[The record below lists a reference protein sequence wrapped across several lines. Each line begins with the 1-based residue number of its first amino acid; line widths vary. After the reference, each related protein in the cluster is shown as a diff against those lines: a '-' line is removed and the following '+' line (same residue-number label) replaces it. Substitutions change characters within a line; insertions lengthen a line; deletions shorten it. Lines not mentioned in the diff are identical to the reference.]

1 MVLCNQPF
9 NKKVYILHL
18 HIPFYLCSGIV
29 TTYGGGGFVADLGH
43 SRENATKIIET
54 LESNN
59 WIDPQTRA
67 VITEIATYNPVANLF
82 CVMTLVVEFLPTN
95 GVFLFTDLK
104 ISRLFT
110 FGGGFESFLL
120 ACEFFIL
127 LFFGVF
133 MYQELKQLYRLRKG
147 YFREFWNYVEF
158 TMIALVLTCVGMFF
172 TRTLLVSNAISSL
185 ENNPGKY
192 VSFSRVA
199 SWNEAFMY
207 VVALVVFIASIKGIK
222 LLRFN
227 RRISILAQTLHGS
240 AGPLAAFSVVFLVFF
255 FSYSLFAFA
264 VFSKDLSEFYNFVS
278 TCETVMGIL
287 LGSFDYLALEEAAP
301 ILGPI
306 FFFSFMVFGTFILM
320 NMFLTIVLDVFSEVK
335 ASIDEQENEYEIV
348 DFMIK
353 RFRKFTGMQ
362 PNKISAS
369 EEPHEKKNMEKDI
382 QSDIMTLKNQMKSKA
397 KRKFKAMDLMAQ
409 RFTRLE
415 SSLSG
420 FYCEEWAEEQLLDH
434 IVERRWGVNT
444 EAAYAVADAEFKEEQ
459 QMEELRQDL
468 YAAAERY
475 DPDDDGGMVNLS
487 FEDSA
492 FRKDMYPPWNST
504 DA

>member
-1 MVLCNQPF
+1 MLR
-9 NKKVYILHL
+9 KITERLYHKVNCDFSLFFALGYV
-18 HIPFYLCSGIV
+18 S
-29 TTYGGGGFVADLGH
+29 TYGGGGFVADLGYT
-43 SRENATKIIET
+43 RENATKIIQT
-54 LESNN
+54 LEENN
-59 WIDPQTRA
+59 WIDAQTRA

-104 ISRLFT
+104 IARLFT
-110 FGGGFESFLL
+110 FGGGFETFLL
-120 ACEFFIL
+120 VCEFFIL

-133 MYQELKQLYRLRKG
+133 IYQELKQLYRLRKG
-147 YFREFWNYVEF
+147 YFKEFWNYVEF
-158 TMIALVLTCVGMFF
+158 AMIILVFTCVGMFF
-172 TRTLLVSNAISSL
+172 TRMTLVSQAITSL

-192 VSFSRVA
+192 VSFGRVA
-199 SWNEAFMY
+199 SWNEVFMY
-207 VVALVVFIASIKGIK
+207 MVSLVVFTAWIKGIK

-227 RRISILAQTLHGS
+227 RRITILAQTLKGS

-255 FSYSLFAFA
+255 VSYSLFAFA
-264 VFSKDLSEFYNFVS
+264 VFGKDLSEFYNFVS

-287 LGSFDYLALEEAAP
+287 LGSFDYRAIDEAAP

-306 FFFSFMVFGTFILM
+306 FFFTFMVFGTFILM

-335 ASIDEQENEYEIV
+335 QGIDEQENEYEIV
-348 DFMIK
+348 DFMIR

-362 PNKISAS
+362 PNKVMVSD
-369 EEPHEKKNMEKDI
+369 EPLEKKNIEEEMNKDL
-382 QSDIMTLKNQMKSKA
+382 MALKNKKKMGA
-397 KRKFKAMDLMAQ
+397 KRKFKPMDLVAQ

-420 FYCEEWAEEQLLDH
+420 FYCEEWAEERLLDH
-434 IVERRWGVNT
+434 IVERRWGVNA
-444 EAAYAVADAEFKEEQ
+444 EAAYAEADAELNEEQ
-459 QMEELRQDL
+459 QVEELRQDM

-475 DPDDDGGMVNLS
+475 DADEDEGAFDLS
-487 FEDSA
+487 FEGDVFS
-492 FRKDMYPPWNST
+492 PWNST

>member
-1 MVLCNQPF
+1 M
-9 NKKVYILHL
+9 
-18 HIPFYLCSGIV
+18 S
-29 TTYGGGGFVADLGH
+29 TYGGGGFVADLGYT
-43 SRENATKIIET
+43 RENASKVIQV

-59 WIDPQTRA
+59 WIDAQTRA
-67 VITEIATYNPVANLF
+67 VITEVATYNPVANLF
-82 CVMTLVVEFLPTN
+82 CVMTLIVEFLPTN
-95 GVFLFTDLK
+95 GVFLYTDLK
-104 ISRLFT
+104 IARLFT
-110 FGGGFESFLL
+110 FGGGFESFLM

-133 MYQELKQLYRLRKG
+133 IYQELKQLYRLRKG
-147 YFREFWNYVEF
+147 YFREFWNYIEF
-158 TMIALVLTCVGMFF
+158 IMIVLVFTCVGMFF
-172 TRTLLVSNAISSL
+172 TRSLLVNRAISSL

-192 VSFSRVA
+192 VSFGRVA
-199 SWNEAFMY
+199 SFNEVFMY
-207 VVALVVFIASIKGIK
+207 IVALVVFTAWIKAIK

-227 RRISILAQTLHGS
+227 RRISVLAQTLKGS

-264 VFSKDLSEFYNFVS
+264 VFGKDLSEFYNFVA

-287 LGSFDYLALEEAAP
+287 LGAFDYRAITTAAP

-306 FFFSFMVFGTFILM
+306 FFFTFMVFGTFILM

-348 DFMIK
+348 DFMIR

-362 PNKISAS
+362 PSKVNISD
-369 EEPHEKKNMEKDI
+369 EPLAMEKKDMEEDLSKDL
-382 QSDIMTLKNQMKSKA
+382 MELKNNKKMKA
-397 KRKFKAMDLMAQ
+397 KRKFKPMDLVAQ

-420 FYCEEWAEEQLLDH
+420 FYCEEWAEERLLDH
-434 IVERRWGVNT
+434 IVERRWGVNA
-444 EAAYAVADAEFKEEQ
+444 ESAYAEADAELHEEQ
-459 QMEELRQDL
+459 KMEELRQDL

-475 DPDDDGGMVNLS
+475 DPNEGEETFNLS
-487 FEDSA
+487 FEEDGLYS
-492 FRKDMYPPWNST
+492 PWKST

>member
-1 MVLCNQPF
+1 MFLF
-9 NKKVYILHL
+9 
-18 HIPFYLCSGIV
+18 FSGFV
-29 TTYGGGGFVADLGH
+29 STYGGGGFVTNLGY

-59 WIDPQTRA
+59 WIDAQTRA
-67 VITEIATYNPVANLF
+67 VITEVATYNPVANLF

-133 MYQELKQLYRLRKG
+133 IYQELKQLYRLRKG
-147 YFREFWNYVEF
+147 YFKEFWNYVEF
-158 TMIALVLTCVGMFF
+158 MMIILVFTCVGMFF
-172 TRTLLVSNAISSL
+172 TRTMLVSQAISNL

-192 VSFSRVA
+192 VNFGRVA
-199 SWNEAFMY
+199 SWNEVFMY
-207 VVALVVFIASIKGIK
+207 MVALVVFTAWIKGIK

-227 RRISILAQTLHGS
+227 RRITILAQTLRGA

-264 VFSKDLSEFYNFVS
+264 VFGKDLPEFYNFVS

-287 LGSFDYLALEEAAP
+287 LGAFDYLSIEEAAP
-301 ILGPI
+301 VLGPL
-306 FFFSFMVFGTFILM
+306 FFFSFMVMGTFILM

-335 ASIDEQENEYEIV
+335 ESIDEQENEYEIV
-348 DFMIK
+348 DFMIR

-362 PNKISAS
+362 PNKVSAS
-369 EEPHEKKNMEKDI
+369 DEPLEKKADIEEEVQKDL
-382 QSDIMTLKNQMKSKA
+382 MAMKNKQKA
-397 KRKFKAMDLMAQ
+397 KARRKFKPMDLVAQ

-420 FYCEEWAEEQLLDH
+420 FYCEEWAEERLLDH
-434 IVERRWGVNT
+434 IVERRWGVNP
-444 EAAYAVADAEFKEEQ
+444 EAAYAVADAELSEEQ

-475 DPDDDGGMVNLS
+475 DPDDDGGMINLS
-487 FEDSA
+487 FEEDA
-492 FRKDMYPPWNST
+492 LMKNMYAPWNST